1 MFLIHYIV
9 TVKDFSVK
17 RKYIKRKRKQQKGV
31 RSVTAVTVVSII
43 IGVIFAVVII
53 LFVVAIAMGE
63 IVMAMLFSTIASFLA
78 SAFSIY
84 VEIQNKRKRKKED
97 YR

>member
-1 MFLIHYIV
+1 MA
-9 TVKDFSVK
+9 
-17 RKYIKRKRKQQKGV
+17 
-31 RSVTAVTVVSII
+31 AVTVVSII

-84 VEIQNKRKRKKED
+84 VEIQNKRKRKKRIAGSEYNQKSD
-97 YR
+97 K